1 MCKIAAEIKTMD
13 QNMRKEKSFVPYN
26 HTTHQKKY
34 KNGPK
39 TTSISSQSSLYL
51 KSNTTLLQSDNLKWN
66 SEPTMRTRNLTSQ
79 NSLKFSDKDMFCN
92 EKQQTKIW
100 KKRKRI
106 DLEKQNAV
114 SLISKAYSQVIF
126 PKSSYPLNIILYVS
140 ALLFII
146 AGAQAQTP
154 FPGSNSALSASATTR
169 LDNREYAGP
178 EGFFFATN
186 GSSLATLSNTLLSE
200 TSSGHF
206 GLSFRT
212 CTPGELLKQVGDNKD
227 VLKVELTN
235 EDGGKLHF
243 SMNAQNGDFAITK
256 SLGSHLL
263 DAKWHTVLFQFSPQ
277 NDKITINISGTQDTH
292 SLSGDLV
299 NGDSVNISSQEVSDA
314 LRVLDLSRATSP
326 QLKVGGG
333 FIGCI
338 REGPTVRFTKAG
350 VSVNSEHVKW
360 GKGGNCLLP
369 NTCEGKQIFK
379 YLNINKLKKK
389 IRIDD
394 YTHKNV
400 AFHL

>member
-1 MCKIAAEIKTMD
+1 MCKIASENKTMD
-13 QNMRKEKSFVPYN
+13 QNMRKEKSLIPYN
-26 HTTHQKKY
+26 HTTHLKKY
-34 KNGPK
+34 QSGPK

-66 SEPTMRTRNLTSQ
+66 SEPTMRTRNLTSH

-92 EKQQTKIW
+92 EKQQKKMW
-100 KKRKRI
+100 KKRKRV
-106 DLEKQNAV
+106 DLEKQNEV
-114 SLISKAYSQVIF
+114 SLISNFQVIF
-126 PKSSYPLNIILYVS
+126 PKSSYPLTIILYVS

-146 AGAQAQTP
+146 AGAQAQSP
-154 FPGSNSALSASATTR
+154 FPGNNNALGASVTTR
-169 LDNREYAGP
+169 LDNRKYEGP

-186 GSSLATLSNTLLSE
+186 GSSLATISDTLLSE

-212 CTPGELLKQVGDNKD
+212 CTPGELLKQVGDNLD

-235 EDGGKLHF
+235 ENGGKLHF

-256 SLGSHLL
+256 SLGSNLL

-277 NDKITINISGTQDTH
+277 NDKITINISGTQEG
-292 SLSGDLV
+292 SLGGEVV
-299 NGDSVNISSQEVSDA
+299 NSDSVNISSQEVSDA

-326 QLKVGGG
+326 QLKVGSG

-338 REGPTVRFTKAG
+338 REGPKVRFTKAG
-350 VSVNSEHVKW
+350 ASVNSKHVKW

-369 NTCEGKQIFK
+369 HTCTGKQTFK
-379 YLNINKLKKK
+379 PFHIDKL
-389 IRIDD
+389 
-394 YTHKNV
+394 
-400 AFHL
+400 